1 MKKTAL
7 FIIAL
12 FPVSLYSQ
20 VETHYYQKE
29 DTIHSEFMK
38 IKGLG
43 SSNVVK
49 MPKFDL
55 QELIEEDQRMESNNL
70 PYRFGKPFNVSYSL
84 NDGAWT
90 NVDNGRLWTLSFSS
104 DGAKSLNFVFDNF
117 HLSEGSKLYIENQ
130 KGTVLYGPVTTRDV
144 PQSGFFLTDIIPG
157 DKVTIYLFEPSD
169 VKEPSTLTIRRV
181 VHGYRGNLISDP
193 YGNVGASAN
202 CHIDVACE
210 PSDVKEPSTLTIRR
224 VVHGYRGNLI
234 SDPYGNVGAS
244 ANCHIDV
251 ACEPSYAKES
261 NAVALIE

>member
-70 PYRFGKPFNVSYSL
+70 PYRFGKPL
-84 NDGAWT
+84 MG
-90 NVDNGRLWTLSFSS
+90 
-104 DGAKSLNFVFDNF
+104 
-117 HLSEGSKLYIENQ
+117 Q
-130 KGTVLYGPVTTRDV
+130 GTVLRPTFSLIRWM
-144 PQSGFFLTDIIPG
+144 IP
-157 DKVTIYLFEPSD
+157 
-169 VKEPSTLTIRRV
+169 
-181 VHGYRGNLISDP
+181 
-193 YGNVGASAN
+193 
-202 CHIDVACE
+202 
-210 PSDVKEPSTLTIRR
+210 
-224 VVHGYRGNLI
+224 
-234 SDPYGNVGAS
+234 
-244 ANCHIDV
+244 
-251 ACEPSYAKES
+251 
-261 NAVALIE
+261 